1 MANAIKSKNPDYKP
15 AQVQKIV
22 ESKIGRLFWS
32 SKKDDFGAVVS
43 EEKGEPFYLKS
54 TGRGG
59 FTARPRSEKT
69 NRRARNSA
77 ERRRNLQISNVGRS
91 KAEIKAANQKAAEI
105 KATGK
110 QVDHNGEAAR
120 TGRALRAMNARL
132 RRQQYRDRVQPG
144 DRVANI
150 QGLEGA
156 PNRRKNRELN
166 KLDKYLGQK
175 EAVSPSPSLQPDKM
189 PKLVR
194 TNGAVKFTVPL
205 PKPTTKPSP
214 TPTPKPTRTFS
225 PAGNRGVI
233 QSSVGIVKFA
243 LQPSTRSV
251 NTGLGGP
258 HIFIP

>member
-1 MANAIKSKNPDYKP
+1 MANAIKSKNPDLPP
-15 AQVQKIV
+15 AAIQRIV
-22 ESKIGRLFWS
+22 ESKIGKLFYS
-32 SKKDDFGAVVS
+32 SKKDNFGAVVS
-43 EEKGEPFYLKS
+43 AEKGEPFYLKS
-54 TGRGG
+54 TGRGSL
-59 FTARPRSEKT
+59 TARPRSEKT

-91 KAEIKAANQKAAEI
+91 KEEIKAANQETAKI

-110 QVDHNGEAAR
+110 QVDHAGEAAR

-132 RRQQYRDRVQPG
+132 RRQQYRNRVQPG
-144 DRVANI
+144 DRVQNL

-205 PKPTTKPSP
+205 PKVKPKPKPKPKPRRGRVGGGTFDRTTVDQLGTQGGAVHYFDVP
-214 TPTPKPTRTFS
+214 TPSGVVTLPVPT
-225 PAGNRGVI
+225 V
-233 QSSVGIVKFA
+233 
-243 LQPSTRSV
+243 
-251 NTGLGGP
+251 
-258 HIFIP
+258 